1 MANALEQSSPPGKTV
16 VGAQSNWIVLHLAHG
31 QSGETWLAFFD
42 SQRGLNFDEEKRCA
56 RLFSNVLQH
65 EGLKYMGVIQ
75 TK

>member
-1 MANALEQSSPPGKTV
+1 MPYSSKV
-16 VGAQSNWIVLHLAHG
+16 LLAKLLLVHKVIELLHLAHG

-75 TK
+75 AK